1 MFAAG
6 CGGGGG
12 VGDKRSSLWGSLG
25 VFGGGGDEGG
35 RGVEGDVEVRWE
47 CDVSAYPIYSSSFPF
62 LLLSSFLRDTCT
74 IRPSFR
80 KVEAGI

>member
-1 MFAAG
+1 MFGAG

-47 CDVSAYPIYSSSFPF
+47 C
-62 LLLSSFLRDTCT
+62 
-74 IRPSFR
+74 
-80 KVEAGI
+80 E